1 MQFLYSNV
9 EHDLSRRYSYATL
22 PSIIVFHDR
31 NSIMSRHQKW
41 MNASEQDD
49 LTKNCPDIDLVYGNI
64 SSERPNLFEWIF
76 LIMLS
81 WAYWSQSNV
90 CTLLVIPG
98 IETTLSLPRFLLF
111 SQGE

>member
-64 SSERPNLFEWIF
+64 SSERPNLFE
-76 LIMLS
+76 
-81 WAYWSQSNV
+81 
-90 CTLLVIPG
+90 
-98 IETTLSLPRFLLF
+98 
-111 SQGE
+111 